1 MLLHS
6 LGVALNLK
14 ADSLYLYKIVRVQ
27 GTDTA
32 WYGLDGDATMEY
44 GNSTGWWIYKSE
56 GEKNQKNVGLQTT
69 KEGDYPVTLVIKED
83 QLIVSVVI
91 PKPDTKYYAKYA
103 DKAGEWN
110 WKLLTEKEGK
120 WLTDTIVYYGGGM
133 NIHSAAEGDGKYF
146 AEIAGVAA
154 KDTAYF
160 SFNPEDSTLVATVV
174 GKYIKPFPVMQI
186 AGQWDME
193 GENWIVNNMVLAADS
208 LTATYEVSLE
218 KGDYE
223 FKLIKDGK
231 WITKANGG
239 EPYGLHRTWPGV
251 AGVVDEATE
260 NLKVT
265 ADVAGKYLFTW
276 TFAND
281 SIGITFPDKPEPKLA
296 DGYYLVGKFGGV
308 DAWSVEDLSAAKLFA
323 VNPENDKEYQ
333 LNITLAV
340 EDSLKVVYVAD
351 DVITTW
357 FPAEGDNY
365 GVDANHAGATT
376 IYFRPDYQG
385 GEDWFAGCLY
395 VVPTSTV
402 DIEITND
409 GVQAIKVL
417 RNGQILIIKGEK
429 TYNALGILV
438 E

>member
-1 MLLHS
+1 M
-6 LGVALNLK
+6 
-14 ADSLYLYKIVRVQ
+14 
-27 GTDTA
+27 
-32 WYGLDGDATMEY
+32 
-44 GNSTGWWIYKSE
+44 
-56 GEKNQKNVGLQTT
+56 
-69 KEGDYPVTLVIKED
+69 
-83 QLIVSVVI
+83 
-91 PKPDTKYYAKYA
+91 
-103 DKAGEWN
+103 
-110 WKLLTEKEGK
+110 
-120 WLTDTIVYYGGGM
+120 
-133 NIHSAAEGDGKYF
+133 
-146 AEIAGVAA
+146 
-154 KDTAYF
+154 
-160 SFNPEDSTLVATVV
+160 
-174 GKYIKPFPVMQI
+174 
-186 AGQWDME
+186 
-193 GENWIVNNMVLAADS
+193 
-208 LTATYEVSLE
+208 
-218 KGDYE
+218 
-223 FKLIKDGK
+223 
-231 WITKANGG
+231 
-239 EPYGLHRTWPGV
+239 
-251 AGVVDEATE
+251 
-260 NLKVT
+260 
-265 ADVAGKYLFTW
+265 
-276 TFAND
+276 
-281 SIGITFPDKPEPKLA
+281 
-296 DGYYLVGKFGGV
+296 